1 MSDVPPARRIRITL
15 RELGRRLLWEGAQDV
30 LFEPDD

>member
-1 MSDVPPARRIRITL
+1 